1 MYDEILVP
9 TDGSAAAERSI
20 DEAIELAVATDARL
34 HALYVVDTRT
44 LSGLPSAQG
53 STIEQALEAQGDA
66 AVEGVRDRAEAAGL
80 SVTTTVAVGNPATEI
95 LAYADDAPVDA
106 IVMGTHGRTG
116 VDRFLLGSVTERVLR
131 RASAPVLVVRIGD
144 EKAE

>member
-9 TDGSAAAERSI
+9 TDGSVAAERAI
-20 DEAIELAVATDARL
+20 DEAIDLADATNARL

>member
-9 TDGSAAAERSI
+9 TDGSAAAERAI
-20 DEAIELAVATDARL
+20 DEAIDLADATNARL